1 MRIVLFDLN
10 IDGHHLSYASY
21 LIRYLQEKG
30 CSVAF
35 VTLKP
40 DYRITNLIEKYPG
53 LIVEYVGDAQS
64 IQRKDFLRKH
74 LQTLHGLQRCFE
86 FANRYEADVV
96 HLLYMDACDIPLC
109 FLRHRLRGRT
119 WRLFG
124 TLWWLHFIHT
134 EGDDVTIKTKIYHKI
149 RPAALRRVFE
159 DDVLNTLFVH
169 TERIKET
176 LLRYYRWSK
185 HFGERVVVVP
195 DAVETPDSSCS
206 QEEARKKLNLPLNIP
221 ILLYFGALDGYKGP
235 DTLFAAIKN
244 VHQNFALVMAGP
256 SGSFTQDD
264 VNRWKKDISE
274 SVQVIDRIEFVPEYD
289 VLYYFT
295 SADGVVLSY
304 RKSFKSTSG
313 ILQHAAGARKPV
325 IVHDVGEIGKT
336 VRDFSLGILVNPD
349 SLSDLSQ
356 AIEHFLSHRKEITEQ
371 VIPNAIRYTEQQH
384 WRVMTSKVEE
394 AYLTQWSRNMRGIT
408 V

>member
-1 MRIVLFDLN
+1 MRIVLFDLA

-21 LIRYLQEKG
+21 IIRYLQEKG
-30 CSVAF
+30 HSVAF

-40 DYRITNLIEKYPG
+40 DDRIIDLTEKYPG
-53 LIVEYVGDAQS
+53 LIVEYVDDTRS
-64 IQRKDFLRKH
+64 VQRKDFLGKH

-86 FANRYEADVV
+86 FANRYKADVV
-96 HLLYMDACDIPLC
+96 HLLYMDACDVPLY
-109 FLRHRLRGRT
+109 FLRHHLQGRT

-124 TLWWLHFIHT
+124 TLWWLHFIHAD
-134 EGDDVTIKTKIYHKI
+134 GDDVTIKTMTYHKI
-149 RPAALRRVFE
+149 RPIALRRVFE
-159 DDVLNTLFVH
+159 DDVLNVLFVH
-169 TERIKET
+169 TECIKEN

-195 DAVETPDSSCS
+195 DAVETPDFVCS
-206 QEEARKKLNLPLNIP
+206 QEEARKKLDLPLNIP

-244 VHQNFALVMAGP
+244 VHQNFALVVAGP

-274 SVQVIDRIEFVPEYD
+274 SVQVIDRIKFVPEDD
-289 VLYYFT
+289 VLYYFA
-295 SADGVVLSY
+295 SADGVILPY

-325 IVHDVGEIGKT
+325 IVHDVGEIGRT

-349 SLSDLSQ
+349 SLSDLRQ
-356 AIEHFLSHRKEITEQ
+356 AIEHFLSHRKEITDQ
-371 VIPNAIRYTEQQH
+371 VTPNAIRYTEQHH

-394 AYLTQWSRNMRGIT
+394 TYMSEGRSAVDTI
-408 V
+408 